1 MDMVR
6 TTPLRSAV
14 ILAIELAEGLRLSE
28 IASAAAAPISS
39 VQRVVES
46 LGRSGAIERSS
57 EGRPRYR
64 PATGYPWRSLVEVA
78 SSELD
83 AAEAARIRE
92 RAARLALRDPL
103 AEVDAQV
110 RAALATTPA
119 SPDAR
124 RWLPVAVAKIVERFA
139 PRSIVL
145 FGSQAAGSPGPDSDV
160 DLLVLEPDG
169 TDRREA
175 AIAIMS
181 ALRDLPIAK
190 DVIVTT
196 PERIADRQALRG
208 SVIEAAL
215 REGKVLY
222 GRIGS

>member
-1 MDMVR
+1 MVR
-6 TTPLRSAV
+6 TTLLRSAV
-14 ILAIELAEGLRLSE
+14 ILAIEQTDGLRLSE
-28 IASAAAAPISS
+28 IASVAHAPTSS
-39 VQRVVES
+39 VQRVLES

-57 EGRPRYR
+57 EARPRYSS
-64 PATGYPWRSLVEVA
+64 ATGYPWRSLVELA
-78 SSELD
+78 ASELG
-83 AAEAARIRE
+83 ALEAARIRE
-92 RAARLALRDPL
+92 RAARLASRDRL
-103 AEVDAQV
+103 ADVGAEV
-110 RAALATTPA
+110 RAVLAKTA
-119 SPDAR
+119 VSPDAR
-124 RWLPVAVAKIVERFA
+124 RWLPVAVATIVERFA
-139 PRSIVL
+139 PRGIVL
-145 FGSQAAGSPGPDSDV
+145 FGSQAAGLPRPDSDV
-160 DLLVLEPDG
+160 DLLVVEPDG

-215 REGKVLY
+215 RDGKVLY